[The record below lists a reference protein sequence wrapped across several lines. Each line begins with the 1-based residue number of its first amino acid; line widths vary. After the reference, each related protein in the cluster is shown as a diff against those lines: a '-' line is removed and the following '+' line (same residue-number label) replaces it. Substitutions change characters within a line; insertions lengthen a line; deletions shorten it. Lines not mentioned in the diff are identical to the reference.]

1 MKVLMRLR
9 IPEDDSTAIDT
20 MAKTSSRS
28 EYMRKVIDEYV
39 SDRDKLLE
47 MFKDLISSAEGDKT
61 ENERD

>member
-39 SDRDKLLE
+39 SDRDKLLG
-47 MFKDLISSAEGDKT
+47 MFNDLISSVEGDKT

>member
-47 MFKDLISSAEGDKT
+47 MFKDLISSVEGDKT

>member
-47 MFKDLISSAEGDKT
+47 MFKDLISSVEGDKT
-61 ENERD
+61 EDERD